1 MRKFDNFHNHLEVL
15 NRAHLQDLENE
26 FVISGIIDKFYI
38 QFELGWKVLKE
49 LLNYEGDSKANSGSP
64 REIIKQSYYC
74 FDFLNEEIWLEML
87 RDRNDCTHNYNKDMA
102 RVLMQKIIDVYI
114 PEFNR
119 IDLEIGIQY
128 SDIL

>member
-15 NRAHLQDLENE
+15 NQAHLQDLENE

-74 FDFLNEEIWLEML
+74 FDFLTEEIWLEML
-87 RDRNDCTHNYNKDMA
+87 RDRNDCTHNYNNDMA
-102 RVLMQKIIDVYI
+102 RVLMKKIIDVYI

-119 IDLEIGIQY
+119 IDLEIRIQY
-128 SDIL
+128 SDVL